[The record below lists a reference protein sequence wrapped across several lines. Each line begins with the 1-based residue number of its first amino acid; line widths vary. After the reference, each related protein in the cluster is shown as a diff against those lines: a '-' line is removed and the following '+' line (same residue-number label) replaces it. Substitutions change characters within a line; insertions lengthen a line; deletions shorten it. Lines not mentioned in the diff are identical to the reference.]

1 MAGLYDRYFQTR
13 TDETDSQQQNRQI
26 MTIYNLYRLVLALIL
41 LISYYFRNPTSSLG
55 SVDQQLF
62 FTLAVAYAV
71 FNGGTLLF
79 PFLRTSRPAQMLLY
93 ASIIITDIL
102 ILVVLCYACGGMSS
116 GMEPLLI
123 VPVASGSL
131 LFGIRVSTFFA
142 AVASIAAIYSESYL
156 YLKLPDTENY
166 SVQAGL
172 LGLLLFITALC
183 MQLLGQRMR
192 QKEALTRQQAS
203 HIQTLQQINQ
213 RIIQRMQTGVV
224 VVDQNGCVL
233 NHNSSAARLMGWP
246 ENSETPPPL
255 PLILQLQLRN
265 WLAESISKPALFRL
279 ATNEPEIQANF
290 AYLQPGTAD
299 KVLIYLE
306 DHTQLSSRAQHL
318 KLMGLGRLTAS
329 IAHEIRNPL
338 GAISHAAQ
346 LLSESAWTN
355 PQDQRLLDIVN
366 AQTQRISGI
375 IQNILELSKQR
386 QEAPERIELVIWLNN
401 FIERLRQSYKYEVMV
416 LIDNDSS
423 TVWTRFNARHL
434 EQLLT
439 NLCDNG
445 LRYSRRA
452 TGDATLKLHVAVN
465 PQTQCAYMDI
475 IDDGEG
481 VPDENAEQIFEPFF
495 TTDPEGTGLGL
506 FICKEL
512 CEANQARLFY
522 QRTAQGKSAF
532 HISFAHPDR
541 HLF

>member
-1 MAGLYDRYFQTR
+1 MPGLYDRYFQTR
-13 TDETDSQQQNRQI
+13 TEENDSQQQNRQI
-26 MTIYNLYRLVLALIL
+26 MSVYNLYRLVLALIL

-55 SVDQQLF
+55 SVDHELF
-62 FTLAVAYAV
+62 FNLTVGYAI
-71 FNGGTLLF
+71 FNLGTLLF
-79 PFLRTSRPAQMLLY
+79 PYLRTPRFVQMALY
-93 ASIIITDIL
+93 SGIIIADML

-131 LFGIRVSTFFA
+131 LFGIRMATFFA
-142 AVASIAAIYSESYL
+142 AVASIAAIYAESYL
-156 YLKLPDTENY
+156 YLVRPNAENY

-203 HIQTLQQINQ
+203 HIQTLQQVNQ

-224 VVDQNGCVL
+224 VVDQNAKVL
-233 NHNSSAARLMGWP
+233 NQNSSAARLLGWP
-246 ENSETPPPL
+246 ENTEMPPPL
-255 PLILQLQLRN
+255 PVILQLQLRN
-265 WLAESISKPALFRL
+265 WLGESTSKPALFRL
-279 ATNEPEIQANF
+279 APNEPEIQANF
-290 AYLQPGTAD
+290 AYLQPGSPD

-346 LLSESAWTN
+346 LLGESQFIN
-355 PQDQRLLDIVN
+355 SQDQRLLDIVN

-386 QEAPERIELVIWLNN
+386 HEAPERIELVIWLNN
-401 FIERLRQSYKYEVMV
+401 FIERLRQSYKFEVHV
-416 LIDNDSS
+416 LVNNDAS
-423 TVWTRFNARHL
+423 TIWTRFNARHL

-452 TGDATLKLHVAVN
+452 TAHATLELHVAVN

-475 IDDGEG
+475 IDDGDG
-481 VPDENAEQIFEPFF
+481 VPEEYAEQIFEPFF
-495 TTDPEGTGLGL
+495 TTDPDGTGLGL

-522 QRTAQGKSAF
+522 QRTVQGKSAF